1 MAGDSKYKSAKSENL
16 KSNLSLLDKSL
27 NESKRLISEQLSKNV
42 SKQRVGQRKQ
52 SEGFTLSPR
61 KRSAMPKGYK
71 GYGI

>member
-16 KSNLSLLDKSL
+16 KDNLRLFDSSL

-52 SEGFTLSPR
+52 SGGFKISPR
-61 KRSAMPKGYK
+61 NRSAMPKGYK

>member
-42 SKQRVGQRKQ
+42 SKGRVRKGKQ
-52 SEGFTLSPR
+52 SGGFTLSPR